1 MNISEMAV
9 SIAKVNYCLYLECSH
24 ALDKYNKN
32 PWADHNL
39 DKKLP
44 SKNLAYACP
53 FCWWFLEASMVG
65 MLQTEGAATT

>member
-32 PWADHNL
+32 PWADHRVL
-39 DKKLP
+39 ARKK
-44 SKNLAYACP
+44 KKGGG
-53 FCWWFLEASMVG
+53 WVV
-65 MLQTEGAATT
+65 TK